1 MTDAMTISASGL
13 QAALQTLSSV
23 AANLANAN
31 SDGPV
36 PGTPP
41 TQAVAQTA
49 GSVYQPTI
57 SVQSAAPGG
66 GVTTSLQ
73 ASLPAY
79 NLAYD
84 PQAPYANMQGMVATP
99 NVDMPSQIL
108 DQIEATNSFR
118 ANLAVFWTASRLYKS
133 LLDAVA

>member
-1 MTDAMTISASGL
+1 MTDAMTISASGMR
-13 QAALQTLSSV
+13 AAIATLSSV
-23 AANLANAN
+23 AENLANAN

-36 PGTPP
+36 PTTPP

-66 GVTTSLQ
+66 GVTASLQ
-73 ASLPAY
+73 PSLPAY

-99 NVDMPSQIL
+99 NVDMPTQIL
-108 DQIEATNSFR
+108 DQIEAVNSFR
-118 ANLAVFWTASRLYKS
+118 ANLAVYKAAAGLYKS
-133 LLDAVA
+133 LLDTLA

>member
-13 QAALQTLSSV
+13 QAAMQTLSSV
-23 AANLANAN
+23 ASNIANAN

-36 PGTPP
+36 PTTPP

-49 GSVYQPTI
+49 GSVYQPTV

-73 ASLPAY
+73 PSLPAY

-99 NVDMPSQIL
+99 NVDMPSQIVT
-108 DQIEATNSFR
+108 QIEAANSFR
-118 ANLAVFWTASRLYKS
+118 ANLAVYKVASGLYKS
-133 LLDAVA
+133 LLDAIA